1 MADVRARVAPSAVR
15 STGFRPKEQTRA
27 PTGHARADARTR
39 QTEDLLAV
47 VRRAGLPRVAA
58 RVLDLSERGMLL
70 GAEDL
75 TVDEVVSLEL
85 QGPGFRFS
93 CRARVAHCTGHA
105 TGVRFLSWEGPAGR
119 ALGALVA
126 ERLDC
131 TDAGIRDEARKRGW
145 GVVAVS
151 ARRSPAGP

>member
-1 MADVRARVAPSAVR
+1 MGLGP
-15 STGFRPKEQTRA
+15 TEQSRA

-47 VRRAGLPRVAA
+47 VRRAGLPGVAA

-70 GAEDL
+70 DADDL
-75 TVDEVVSLEL
+75 SVEEIVSLEL

-126 ERLDC
+126 GRL
-131 TDAGIRDEARKRGW
+131 E
-145 GVVAVS
+145 
-151 ARRSPAGP
+151 RSPLRRASGR